1 MKHDSNR
8 FGIFLAL
15 LSAVCYAVNAPFSKI
30 LLAYIPSTLMA
41 GFLYIGA
48 GMAMVGVKVFQDKAL
63 KRNTEKRLSKAELPY
78 VIAMV
83 ALDIAAPIFLM
94 FGLRT
99 TNAANAS
106 LLTNFET
113 VATAMIAL
121 FFFRETISTRL
132 WTGITFFTF
141 SSILLSVED
150 LSALRFSIGSLFIIL
165 AYSLWG
171 IENNCTRKLSS
182 KNPCQI
188 VLIKGFC
195 SGVGSLAIGL
205 ALGERLSAVWPI
217 VATLLLGSVAFGMSS
232 YLYVY
237 AQRFLGASRTSAY
250 YSAAPFIGSVLSFV
264 VFREMPGLQ
273 YLIAFAM
280 MIFGAILSSSDRN
293 FFMSKKRT

>member
-1 MKHDSNR
+1 MEQETNR
-8 FGIFLAL
+8 FGISMAL
-15 LSAVCYAVNAPFSKI
+15 LAAVCYAVNAPFSKI
-30 LLAYIPSTLMA
+30 LLDYIPPTLMA

-48 GMAMVGVKVFQDKAL
+48 GIAMVIIKVLQDEAL
-63 KRNTEKRLSKAELPY
+63 IKSKEKRLSKTELPY
-78 VIAMV
+78 VVAMV

-99 TNAANAS
+99 TSAANAS

-113 VATAMIAL
+113 VATALIAL
-121 FFFRETISTRL
+121 FFFKETISARL

-150 LSALRFSIGSLFIIL
+150 LSALRFSMGALFIIL
-165 AYSLWG
+165 AYCFWG

-195 SGVGSLAIGL
+195 SGTGSLVIGL
-205 ALGERLSAVWPI
+205 ALGERLGEVWPI
-217 VATLLLGSVAFGMSS
+217 ITTILLGSVAFGMSS

-237 AQRFLGASRTSAY
+237 AQRYIGASRTSAY
-250 YSAAPFIGSVLSFV
+250 YSAAPFIGAALSFV
-264 VFREMPGLQ
+264 VFREMPGLR
-273 YLIAFAM
+273 YLIASAM
-280 MIFGAILSSSDRN
+280 MIFGAFLSSSD
-293 FFMSKKRT
+293 